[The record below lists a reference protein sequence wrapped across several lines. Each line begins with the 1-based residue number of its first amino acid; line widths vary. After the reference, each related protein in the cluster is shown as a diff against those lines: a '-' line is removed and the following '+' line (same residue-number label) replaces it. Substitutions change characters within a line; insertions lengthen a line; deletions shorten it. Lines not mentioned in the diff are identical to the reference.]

1 MTPVEV
7 QVALERALDHEWQVG
22 VAIFQPDAA
31 DGIWRVT
38 LRRRH
43 RVLALVV
50 DEATINDE
58 GRLGEL
64 VAERMAA

>member
-1 MTPVEV
+1 MTPAEV
-7 QVALERALDHEWQVG
+7 QVTVERALDHSWLVG
-22 VAIFQPDAA
+22 VAIFQPDAS

-43 RVLALVV
+43 RVLHLVV
-50 DEATINDE
+50 DEATMQDPE
-58 GRLGEL
+58 RLGEL